1 MLSRRREYTC
11 LLPVKPPAMTSRTR
25 LIVAALG
32 LAAGVAGCATLDT
45 WQRKA
50 IFQHERA
57 VVDVRMARAA
67 PPPATQAFDLVLANG
82 DTVHAWYRETSAQAP
97 TVLFLHGARRNLY
110 GSQYRI
116 DRLAGLGLNVLA
128 IDYRGFGHS
137 TPLLPSEET
146 ALQDA
151 QAAFDELLRRQPDH
165 RRRFIYGY
173 SLGGALAIALAA
185 ERDGVA
191 GVVVESSFT
200 SIGDLVRA
208 SRWGWVPFLGAAVTQ
223 EFDSRARIGR
233 VNEPLLLVHGTADGV
248 IPHTMSDELLAAAT
262 AVKPGLKRLVK
273 IDGASHR
280 GAPFVDRATFD
291 TALRDFVGQAQG
303 AVPAAV
309 LLN

>member
-1 MLSRRREYTC
+1 
-11 LLPVKPPAMTSRTR
+11 MTSRTR
-25 LIVAALG
+25 LIVGALAVAAS
-32 LAAGVAGCATLDT
+32 VAGCATLDT

-57 VVDVRMARAA
+57 VVDAGFAEVA
-67 PPPATQAFDLVLANG
+67 PPPATEAFDLVLANG
-82 DTVHAWYRETSAQAP
+82 DTVHAWYREASAEAP

-110 GSQYRI
+110 ESQYRI

-137 TPLLPSEET
+137 TPMLPSEQS

-151 QAAFDELLRRQPDH
+151 HAAFDELLRRQPDP

-173 SLGGALAIALAA
+173 SLGGAVAIALAA

-200 SIGDLVRA
+200 SITDLVRA
-208 SRWGWVPFLGAAVTQ
+208 SRWGWVPFLGAVVTQ
-223 EFDSRARIGR
+223 EFDSRTRIGR

-248 IPHTMSDELLAAAT
+248 IPHTMSDELMAAAT
-262 AVKPGLKRLVK
+262 GVQSDLKRLVK
-273 IDGASHR
+273 IDGANHR
-280 GAPFVDRATFD
+280 GAPFVDRAVFD
-291 TALRDFVGQAQG
+291 GALRDFLGQAQQ
-303 AVPAAV
+303 AAPV
-309 LLN
+309 ASLSN

>member
-1 MLSRRREYTC
+1 MI
-11 LLPVKPPAMTSRTR
+11 SRTGR
-25 LIVAALG
+25 LIVSALA

-57 VVDVRMARAA
+57 VVDGRFAEVE
-67 PPPATQAFDLVLANG
+67 PPPATEAFDLLLANG
-82 DTVHAWYRETSAQAP
+82 DTVHAWYRQAGADAP

-110 GSQYRI
+110 ESRYRI
-116 DRLAGLGLNVLA
+116 DRLVGLGLNVLA
-128 IDYRGFGHS
+128 IDYRGFGLS
-137 TPLLPSEET
+137 TPMLPSEET

-151 QAAFDELLRRQPDH
+151 HAALDELLRRQPDP
-165 RRRFIYGY
+165 RRRFLYGY

-185 ERDGVA
+185 ERDDVA

-200 SIGDLVRA
+200 SIADLVRA

-262 AVKPGLKRLVK
+262 GVQPGLKRVVK
-273 IDGASHR
+273 IDGANHR
-280 GAPFVDRATFD
+280 GAPFVDRAAFD
-291 TALRDFVGQAQG
+291 DALRDFVGRAQQA
-303 AVPAAV
+303 APLASLA
-309 LLN
+309 N

>member
-1 MLSRRREYTC
+1 MKSR
-11 LLPVKPPAMTSRTR
+11 LR
-25 LIVAALG
+25 LIVATLALV
-32 LAAGVAGCATLDT
+32 AGVAGCATLDT

-57 VVDVRMARAA
+57 AVDPRLAA
-67 PPPATQAFDLVLANG
+67 ASPPPATEAFDLVLANG
-82 DTVHAWYRETSAQAP
+82 DTVHAWYREAAVDAP

-110 GSQYRI
+110 ESQYRI
-116 DRLAGLGLNVLA
+116 DRLAELGLNVLA

-137 TPLLPSEET
+137 TPILPSEET

-151 QAAFDELLRRQPDH
+151 HAALDELLRRQPDS
-165 RRRFIYGY
+165 RRRFLYGY
-173 SLGGALAIALAA
+173 SLGGAVAIALAA

-200 SIGDLVRA
+200 SIAALVRA
-208 SRWGWVPFLGAAVTQ
+208 SRWGWVPFLDAVVTQ

-262 AVKPGLKRLVK
+262 GVQPDLKRLVK
-273 IDGASHR
+273 IDGANHR
-280 GAPFVDRATFD
+280 GAPFVDRAMFD
-291 TALRDFVGQAQG
+291 GALRDFVGQAQQ
-303 AVPAAV
+303 AAP
-309 LLN
+309 LSN

>member
-1 MLSRRREYTC
+1 
-11 LLPVKPPAMTSRTR
+11 MTSRTR
-25 LIVAALG
+25 LIVGALA
-32 LAAGVAGCATLDT
+32 LMASVAGCATLDT

-57 VVDVRMARAA
+57 VVDARSVDAA
-67 PPPATQAFDLVLANG
+67 PPPDIEAFDLLLANG
-82 DTVHAWYRETSAQAP
+82 DTVHAWYRETSTEAP

-110 GSQYRI
+110 ESRYRI

-128 IDYRGFGHS
+128 IDYRGFGRS
-137 TPLLPSEET
+137 TPILPSEAT

-151 QAAFDELLRRQPDH
+151 QAAFDELLRRQPDP
-165 RRRFIYGY
+165 RQRFVYGY
-173 SLGGALAIALAA
+173 SLGGAVAIALAA

-200 SIGDLVRA
+200 SIPDLVRS
-208 SRWGWVPFLGAAVTQ
+208 SRWGWVPFLGVVVTQ

-233 VNEPLLLVHGTADGV
+233 VNEPLLLVHGTADGL

-262 AVKPGLKRLVK
+262 GVQPELKRLVK
-273 IDGASHR
+273 IDGANHR

-291 TALRDFVGQAQG
+291 GALRDFVGRAQR
-303 AVPAAV
+303 AAPV
-309 LLN
+309 ASLSH

>member
-1 MLSRRREYTC
+1 
-11 LLPVKPPAMTSRTR
+11 MTSRTR
-25 LIVAALG
+25 LIVGALA
-32 LAAGVAGCATLDT
+32 LMASVAGCASLDT

-57 VVDVRMARAA
+57 VVDARRTEAT
-67 PPPATQAFDLVLANG
+67 PPPDVEAFDLVLANG
-82 DTVHAWYRETSAQAP
+82 DTVHAWYRETSPEAP

-110 GSQYRI
+110 ESRYRI
-116 DRLAGLGLNVLA
+116 DRLAGVGLNVLA

-137 TPLLPSEET
+137 TPILPSEET

-151 QAAFDELLRRQPDH
+151 QAAFDELLSRQPDP
-165 RRRFIYGY
+165 RRRFLYGY
-173 SLGGALAIALAA
+173 SLGGAVAIALAA
-185 ERDGVA
+185 ERDGFA

-200 SIGDLVRA
+200 SIADLVRA

-262 AVKPGLKRLVK
+262 GVQPGLKRLVK
-273 IDGASHR
+273 IDGANHR
-280 GAPFVDRATFD
+280 GAPFVDREMFD
-291 TALRDFVGQAQG
+291 GVLREFVVQAQRV
-303 AVPAAV
+303 APVAS
-309 LLN
+309 LSN

>member
-1 MLSRRREYTC
+1 
-11 LLPVKPPAMTSRTR
+11 MTSRTR
-25 LIVAALG
+25 LIVGALAVAASVG
-32 LAAGVAGCATLDT
+32 GCATLDT

-57 VVDVRMARAA
+57 VVDAGFAEVA
-67 PPPATQAFDLVLANG
+67 PPPATEAFDLVLANG
-82 DTVHAWYRETSAQAP
+82 DTVHAWYREASAEAP

-110 GSQYRI
+110 ESQYRI

-137 TPLLPSEET
+137 TPMLPSEQS

-151 QAAFDELLRRQPDH
+151 HAAFDELLRRQPDP

-173 SLGGALAIALAA
+173 SLGGAVAIALAA

-200 SIGDLVRA
+200 SITDLVRA

-223 EFDSRARIGR
+223 EFDSRTRIGR

-262 AVKPGLKRLVK
+262 GVQSDLKRLVK
-273 IDGASHR
+273 IDGANHR
-280 GAPFVDRATFD
+280 GAPFVDRAIFD
-291 TALRDFVGQAQG
+291 GALRDFLGQAQQ
-303 AVPAAV
+303 AAPV
-309 LLN
+309 ASLSN